1 MVWFFGIPREER
13 GKGKGKEGVSAL
25 FDFLFIFTRGN
36 HVVVNRHSHPPSHV
50 PVAARSLAG
59 GASSLLLGEGKP
71 NSRQGGKHPPSFR
84 VTNDVT
90 RAWCRPL

>member
-36 HVVVNRHSHPPSHV
+36 HVVVNRHFHPPSQV
-50 PVAARSLAG
+50 PVAAGSLAG
-59 GASSLLLGEGKP
+59 GASSLLPGEG
-71 NSRQGGKHPPSFR
+71 GGGRGQTEQPARGKAPSFLSR
-84 VTNDVT
+84 HE
-90 RAWCRPL
+90 